1 MRHIILGLTLSL
13 FFIGCGSSN
22 NDTKK
27 EEPTATPI
35 PSKQP
40 VQTGDRPSI
49 PNIEVG
55 KTPPSIPN
63 I

>member
-1 MRHIILGLTLSL
+1 MRHIILALTLSL

-22 NDTKK
+22 SDTN
-27 EEPTATPI
+27 PTATPI

-40 VQTGDRPSI
+40 AQIGDRPSV
-49 PNIEVG
+49 PSIEVG